1 MNCVCGWMGSSNT
14 RVKSTRMWPV
24 LYHDEPANNILF
36 SRIIPVCTDMWATT
50 QHPSRPALPLA
61 PWLYVV
67 QAMIGNQYPTYE
79 QIRCHHDTIWLG
91 VCPPLSPCLSTPAHA
106 TSCVG
111 SVSSCHGIPCDLVLI
126 LCENPCW
133 YSTWYS
139 TYWPSK
145 NTICNDCQPELLG
158 FLLTVVYYHH
168 NPKYVGGRRV
178 LRRISWLVI
187 RYVMS
192 SEWRGLLPIK
202 WYYGIKSAFTCSYL
216 LWYVK

>member
-1 MNCVCGWMGSSNT
+1 MNLPITSCFHGLSALTCEPRQSILL
-14 RVKSTRMWPV
+14 V
-24 LYHDEPANNILF
+24 LL
-36 SRIIPVCTDMWATT
+36 
-50 QHPSRPALPLA
+50 LA
-61 PWLYVV
+61 PWLCCAGYDWKSVSDLRANTLPSWYDMAGSV
-67 QAMIGNQYPTYE
+67 SPS
-79 QIRCHHDTIWLG
+79 
-91 VCPPLSPCLSTPAHA
+91 SPCLSTPTHA

-168 NPKYVGGRRV
+168 NPKYVGGRV

-192 SEWRGLLPIK
+192 LEWRGLLPIK

-216 LWYVK
+216 LWYV

>member
-14 RVKSTRMWPV
+14 RVKSTRMWRV
-24 LYHDEPANNILF
+24 FTHDEPANNILF

-50 QHPSRPALPLA
+50 EHPSRPAARSLVVCCAGYDWKSVSDLRANTLPSWYDMAGSVSIPRALPLD
-61 PWLYVV
+61 PS
-67 QAMIGNQYPTYE
+67 I
-79 QIRCHHDTIWLG
+79 
-91 VCPPLSPCLSTPAHA
+91 HA

-111 SVSSCHGIPCDLVLI
+111 SVVSSCHGIPCDLVLI

-168 NPKYVGGRRV
+168 NPKYVGGWV
-178 LRRISWLVI
+178 L
-187 RYVMS
+187 YP
-192 SEWRGLLPIK
+192 GLL
-202 WYYGIKSAFTCSYL
+202 
-216 LWYVK
+216 YVTLCHRNEEGCCP